1 MADLDF
7 SGVGTALDG
16 LMTKL
21 TDSIINKAAGFN
33 EKILAAMSAF
43 FAAATVVYFI
53 YKAIQLIFS
62 DRHHDPLSFLKD
74 IAIFAA
80 LSAFT
85 YGGSLYTQNVT
96 QFVMY
101 SGDDLASAAV
111 GSSSTSAL
119 SSMLSQS
126 LSALMTQYNNIS
138 FSISSIPSFLLQVI
152 VLLCAL
158 AAVIVFVA
166 ECFFYLIIAKFMAG
180 LCVSVGGLF
189 ICALAFPPTRNM
201 FSSWVAMSINY
212 ILLVLLMTIGL
223 SLIVG
228 IITSNVSSMATF
240 SDCIIALVTLLI
252 AGKIVHQIPT
262 LAGGLSNGIQLSAV
276 RAGDV
281 MTKSNPAIGLA
292 QNAGRGIAAMGRGSA
307 AMASKV
313 MSHMKGGVGKA

>member
-7 SGVGTALDG
+7 SGVGAALDG

-21 TDSIINKAAGFN
+21 TDSIITKAAGFN

-53 YKAIQLIFS
+53 FKAIQMIYS
-62 DRHHDPLSFLKD
+62 DKHHDPMTFLKD

-85 YGGSLYTQNVT
+85 YGGSLYTQNIS
-96 QFVMY
+96 QFIMY
-101 SGDDLASAAV
+101 AGDDLASAAV

-138 FSISSIPSFLLQVI
+138 FSISSIPSFLLQVL

-228 IITSNVSSMATF
+228 IITSNVSTMATF

-281 MTKSNPAIGLA
+281 MTKSNPAIGMA
-292 QNAGRGIAAMGRGSA
+292 QNAGKGIASMGRGGV

-313 MSHMKGGVGKA
+313 ISHMKGGVGKA